1 MIDKKLSL
9 VELERKHEAQLT
21 SLYEDFQA
29 ADEEGFLS
37 DWERAQGNIA
47 AYVQRL
53 QDCSQGKGL
62 KEGVVP
68 ESTYWLVRDGTTF
81 VGFSRLRHRLVP
93 ALEHH
98 GGHVG
103 YAIRPSERGKGYGT
117 RILALTLDKA
127 RERGLDRL
135 LVTCDTDNAASVR
148 VIEKNGGVL
157 ENQLISNRS
166 GKMISRYWIALLP
179 FHDAQK

>member
-1 MIDKKLSL
+1 MSL
-9 VELERKHEAQLT
+9 F
-21 SLYEDFQA
+21 EDFRA
-29 ADEEGFLS
+29 AGQEGFLS
-37 DWERAQGNIA
+37 DWERAQGDIA

-53 QDCSQGKGL
+53 RDFSQGVGL

-103 YAIRPSERGKGYGT
+103 YAIRPSERLKGYGT
-117 RILALTLDKA
+117 HILALTLDKA
-127 RERGLDRL
+127 RAMGLDRV
-135 LVTCDTDNAASVR
+135 LVTCDTDNVASVR
-148 VIEKNGGVL
+148 VIEANGGVL

-166 GKMISRYWIALLP
+166 GKRISRYWIAL
-179 FHDAQK
+179 